1 MNPIVERCSAF
12 PENVQ
17 RPTCPSRPT
26 HSGKELFADLRL
38 PLVALVLLSRSA
50 MKKFAT
56 KFAIFGVVLVL
67 AGATASADDEQQQ
80 KKGVPP
86 GLQKKGGL
94 PPGQAK
100 KQRGSN
106 QGEQTPTVQAKEASK
121 TATPSTPATPT
132 TSTTPATPA
141 TPPTPVASTPA
152 LATTPPSAPNEP
164 GAKVSREVQARR
176 AKVESQVAEL
186 DSFGNTPEARERV
199 FTRRYKK
206 SNIPL
211 SSLEAQRKAY
221 PDVGLGG
228 LTVANYI
235 TKGNSKVTAQQ
246 VLAEH
251 KATGKGWGEI
261 AQSHGVKLT
270 DLIDWMAEA
279 NASAKQA
286 GTAGRLK
293 GL

>member
-1 MNPIVERCSAF
+1 MKHLSSKFTTIGVI
-12 PENVQ
+12 
-17 RPTCPSRPT
+17 
-26 HSGKELFADLRL
+26 FALCGT
-38 PLVALVLLSRSA
+38 VAWA
-50 MKKFAT
+50 ND
-56 KFAIFGVVLVL
+56 
-67 AGATASADDEQQQ
+67 DDEQGK

-86 GLQKKGGL
+86 GLAKKGGL

-100 KQRGSN
+100 KQ
-106 QGEQTPTVQAKEASK
+106 QGNSQAGNTTTNAAPVTVQAKEPNPAP
-121 TATPSTPATPT
+121 TTTTPA
-132 TSTTPATPA
+132 PATPA
-141 TPPTPVASTPA
+141 TPLASTPA
-152 LATTPPSAPNEP
+152 PKPTPTTTAPSVPDEP
-164 GAKVSREVQARR
+164 GAKVGREVQARR
-176 AKVESQVAEL
+176 AKLESQVAEL

-199 FTRRYKK
+199 FTRLHKN
-206 SNIPL
+206 SNIPV

-251 KATGKGWGEI
+251 KSTGKGWGEI
-261 AQSHGVKLT
+261 AQSHGVHLT

-279 NASAKQA
+279 KASAKQA
-286 GTAGRLK
+286 DTSGRLK

>member
-1 MNPIVERCSAF
+1 MNPIVELNVEVPFRKTF
-12 PENVQ
+12 NVQ
-17 RPTCPSRPT
+17 REGDY
-26 HSGKELFADLRL
+26 GKELFAGLRL
-38 PLVALVLLSRSA
+38 PLLALVLLSRSA
-50 MKKFAT
+50 MKKFAS
-56 KFAIFGVVLVL
+56 KLAIFGVVLVL
-67 AGATASADDEQQQ
+67 AGATASGDDEQQQ

-100 KQRGSN
+100 KQGN
-106 QGEQTPTVQAKEASK
+106 QTPSTSPTVQAKEVPK

-132 TSTTPATPA
+132 TPTTPTTPATPA
-141 TPPTPVASTPA
+141 TPVASTPA
-152 LATTPPSAPNEP
+152 PTTTAPSAPNEP

-199 FTRRYKK
+199 FTRLHKN

-251 KATGKGWGEI
+251 KATGKGWGEL